1 MSSRDGRLVPRF
13 VLIPGLLALSLLT
26 AAPARPDGFS
36 GPDPGIKAMGMAGAF
51 IAQASDPSAIYYN
64 PGGLALQKKG
74 KLTAGGG
81 TVYHNESQYQGLPP
95 GIGQGTTGA
104 QDKFET
110 WPLHAYA
117 VKPLGKTLKLG
128 LGVSS
133 PYGFKTRWANA
144 HDTFPGRFI
153 STASELQS
161 YDSSATLSWMATPNL
176 GLGASVVYRTSKLSQ
191 SRNLSAFNPSTG
203 LPADVASINADT
215 DFNGGL
221 GWQAGL
227 LQKIGKQFSWGLV
240 YRSPIKITQ
249 TGAGRLTQISTGDT
263 QVDALNRAT
272 IPYDKDLPISSLLNY
287 PATAGL
293 GVAYGLSGT
302 ILVEGDVNWTGWS
315 RFKGLSISFPLNP
328 QYSNTLQAAWKDSMA
343 YRLGLRLA
351 LPKGMQLRFGY
362 AYEDTP
368 QPDAGLSPFLPDARR
383 SIFSAG
389 FGRDWLDIAFQYI
402 APQSRVTRTNAD
414 SLNGSYSGNAYI
426 LGVSVSK

>member
-1 MSSRDGRLVPRF
+1 
-13 VLIPGLLALSLLT
+13 
-26 AAPARPDGFS
+26 
-36 GPDPGIKAMGMAGAF
+36 
-51 IAQASDPSAIYYN
+51 
-64 PGGLALQKKG
+64 
-74 KLTAGGG
+74 
-81 TVYHNESQYQGLPP
+81 
-95 GIGQGTTGA
+95 
-104 QDKFET
+104 
-110 WPLHAYA
+110 
-117 VKPLGKTLKLG
+117 
-128 LGVSS
+128 
-133 PYGFKTRWANA
+133 
-144 HDTFPGRFI
+144 
-153 STASELQS
+153 
-161 YDSSATLSWMATPNL
+161 MATPNL

-368 QPDAGLSPFLPDARR
+368 QPDASLSPFLPDARR